1 MKIRIYTFT
10 CALLLAITAYAQE
23 YTDTIGTDDTLL
35 PEGMQMY
42 ELDSLLT
49 DWMTRTYLTNV
60 ENCLSKGV
68 NPSFSDETYAQR
80 LSRLP
85 NVIDMPY
92 NDIVRK
98 YIDRY
103 CERLRPSVSIM
114 LGACNFYNPIFE
126 EALESYQVP
135 LELRNLPIIE
145 SALHPNAVS
154 RAGAVG
160 LWQFMIGT
168 AKRYGLEVTSLIDE
182 RKDPVKASYAAAHM
196 LKDLYDIFGDWS
208 LAIAAYNCGPGNVS
222 KAIRR
227 SGGRKDFW
235 GIYQY
240 LPAETRGYVPAFIA
254 ANYVMNYYC
263 DHNICPVGTTLP
275 QATDTLLLKKNVK
288 MEQIAATCDISID
301 ELRARL
307 FRSRELARKLVL
319 NPDVVAVQKSGPRRA
334 RGFHAAVSGVGNA
347 AVLRKRNDTDPCILF
362 GEPRKHVRRT
372 VVGAVVYD
380 DHFDLADRLLQRRA
394 HAAVQRCFA
403 AIGGN
408 DHADPRRHDDSSSKK
423 TSESGSMSGPR
434 YKRSPNAFLP
444 PCVKKRNT
452 RIAGF
457 SSRVGFRVLPC
468 SAAIRAIR
476 SAVRTGCGS
485 CGKKTPLFGSS
496 RYDCSASHSV
506 SIDAM
511 LRRFSNAGT
520 NGSRFV
526 NRSSRR

>member
-301 ELRARL
+301 ELRA
-307 FRSRELARKLVL
+307 L
-319 NPDVVAVQKSGPRRA
+319 NPQYRTTLIPGDSHDCILRMPSDKINAFIDAGDSIYVKQDYSSVVKEVTLTEDNDNGKTKGRNSKKNRRGKSG
-334 RGFHAAVSGVGNA
+334 
-347 AVLRKRNDTDPCILF
+347 
-362 GEPRKHVRRT
+362 
-372 VVGAVVYD
+372 
-380 DHFDLADRLLQRRA
+380 
-394 HAAVQRCFA
+394 
-403 AIGGN
+403 GG
-408 DHADPRRHDDSSSKK
+408 SI
-423 TSESGSMSGPR
+423 T
-434 YKRSPNAFLP
+434 
-444 PCVKKRNT
+444 VKKGDTLGAIARRNGT
-452 RIAGF
+452 
-457 SSRVGFRVLPC
+457 
-468 SAAIRAIR
+468 
-476 SAVRTGCGS
+476 
-485 CGKKTPLFGSS
+485 
-496 RYDCSASHSV
+496 SV
-506 SIDAM
+506 SAIKKANGLKSDNIREGQK
-511 LRRFSNAGT
+511 LRLN
-520 NGSRFV
+520 
-526 NRSSRR
+526 

>member
-10 CALLLAITAYAQE
+10 CALLLAIAANAQE
-23 YTDTIGTDDTLL
+23 YTDTIGTDNTLL

-68 NPSFSDETYAQR
+68 NPCFSDETYAQR
-80 LSRLP
+80 LSHLP

-301 ELRARL
+301 ELRA
-307 FRSRELARKLVL
+307 L
-319 NPDVVAVQKSGPRRA
+319 NPQYRTTLIPGESHDCILRMPSDKINAFIDAGDSIYVKNNYASAVKEVTLTEDNDNSRASRSGN
-334 RGFHAAVSGVGNA
+334 G
-347 AVLRKRNDTDPCILF
+347 KRN
-362 GEPRKHVRRT
+362 RR
-372 VVGAVVYD
+372 G
-380 DHFDLADRLLQRRA
+380 R
-394 HAAVQRCFA
+394 
-403 AIGGN
+403 
-408 DHADPRRHDDSSSKK
+408 SSSGG
-423 TSESGSMSGPR
+423 GSIT
-434 YKRSPNAFLP
+434 
-444 PCVKKRNT
+444 VKKGDTLGAIARRNHT
-452 RIAGF
+452 
-457 SSRVGFRVLPC
+457 
-468 SAAIRAIR
+468 
-476 SAVRTGCGS
+476 
-485 CGKKTPLFGSS
+485 
-496 RYDCSASHSV
+496 SV
-506 SIDAM
+506 SAIKKA
-511 LRRFSNAGT
+511 
-520 NGSRFV
+520 NGMTSDNIREGQKLKLK
-526 NRSSRR
+526 

>member
-1 MKIRIYTFT
+1 MKIRIYTLS
-10 CALLLAITAYAQE
+10 CVLLLAIATHAQE

-49 DWMTRTYLTNV
+49 DWMTRAYLTNV

-85 NVIDMPY
+85 NVIDMTY
-92 NDIVRK
+92 NEIVRK

-301 ELRARL
+301 ELRA
-307 FRSRELARKLVL
+307 L
-319 NPDVVAVQKSGPRRA
+319 NPQYRTTLIPGDSHDCILRIPSDKINAFIDAGDSIYVKQNYASAVKEVTLTEDDDNSRASRSGN
-334 RGFHAAVSGVGNA
+334 S
-347 AVLRKRNDTDPCILF
+347 KRN
-362 GEPRKHVRRT
+362 RR
-372 VVGAVVYD
+372 G
-380 DHFDLADRLLQRRA
+380 R
-394 HAAVQRCFA
+394 
-403 AIGGN
+403 
-408 DHADPRRHDDSSSKK
+408 SSSGG
-423 TSESGSMSGPR
+423 GSIT
-434 YKRSPNAFLP
+434 
-444 PCVKKRNT
+444 VKKGDTLGAIARRNHT
-452 RIAGF
+452 
-457 SSRVGFRVLPC
+457 
-468 SAAIRAIR
+468 
-476 SAVRTGCGS
+476 
-485 CGKKTPLFGSS
+485 
-496 RYDCSASHSV
+496 SV
-506 SIDAM
+506 SAIKKA
-511 LRRFSNAGT
+511 
-520 NGSRFV
+520 NGMKSDNIREGQKLKLK
-526 NRSSRR
+526 